1 MAPLRIVFMGT
12 AEFAVPSLEK
22 ICRSHHQVVAVV
34 TAPDMPR
41 GRGQRVSFTPV
52 KACAVANGLP
62 VIHPGAEKG
71 ALRDPAFVDHLR
83 SFHANAFLVVA
94 FRILPPEVFELPA
107 RGCVNLHASLLP
119 KYRGAA
125 PINWAI
131 IRGEKI
137 TGVTTFFIQK
147 QVDTGNV
154 ILQKSLAIGDDESAG
169 ELHDRLS
176 VLGAETLLE
185 TADRMAD
192 GPIDTYDQDESQAT
206 TAPKIFKETCR
217 VDWNQPAAHVKNF
230 IRGLSPHPAALA
242 ELNGE
247 IFKIVTAAVC
257 PESPGKLKPGHIA
270 PVAGRL
276 IVGCSE
282 GGAVEILE
290 WQPPSKKRMTVSE
303 YLRGHDL
310 PSSSSFT

>member
-1 MAPLRIVFMGT
+1 MTPLRIVFMGT
-12 AEFAVPSLEK
+12 AGFAVPSLEK

-34 TAPDMPR
+34 TAPDLPR
-41 GRGQRVSFTPV
+41 GRGQKVSFTPV
-52 KACAVANGLP
+52 KECAVARGLP
-62 VIHPGAEKG
+62 VIHPGVEKG
-71 ALRDPAFVDHLR
+71 ALRDPVFVDHLR
-83 SFHANAFLVVA
+83 SFHADAFLVVA
-94 FRILPPEVFELPA
+94 FRILPPEVFELPPK
-107 RGCVNLHASLLP
+107 GCVNLHASLLP

-131 IRGEKI
+131 ICGEKV

-176 VLGAETLLE
+176 ILGADALLE
-185 TADRMAD
+185 TADRIAG
-192 GPIDTYDQDESQAT
+192 GPFDTYGQNETEAT
-206 TAPKIFKETCR
+206 TAPKIFKETCMIN
-217 VDWNQPAAHVKNF
+217 WNQPADRVRNF
-230 IRGLSPHPAALA
+230 IRGLSPYPAALA

-247 IFKIVTAAVC
+247 VFKVLTAAVC
-257 PESPGKLKPGHIA
+257 PEPVGKLKPGYIA

-290 WQPPSKKRMTVSE
+290 WQPPSKRRMKVSE
-303 YLRGHDL
+303 YLRGYQR
-310 PSSSSFT
+310 SSLSSFS